1 MIWYVLLAV
10 LAGNIG
16 SVLLASLMLRLNSE
30 HLQKITKHINAF
42 AGGTLLG
49 AAFLGMLPNAIK
61 LGGYQISYTV
71 LIGILFFFI
80 IEKIML
86 WRICTDENCDRHSKA
101 GALMLMIG
109 DSFHN
114 FLDGIVIAAAFLYS
128 PSFGIAVT
136 ISVFAHEIPQEVA
149 DFGVMLKAGFSKQ
162 KAILYNIFSGFTA
175 IAGAFLAWHQGLYT
189 KMAMPYILAL
199 SAAGFIYIALADLV
213 PEMHRKT
220 GVRQSVFQFILL
232 IAGISVIILSII
244 TKP

>member
-1 MIWYVLLAV
+1 MIATIILAV
-10 LAGNIG
+10 IIGNIG
-16 SVLLASLMLRLNSE
+16 SVLLASLMLRFSNE
-30 HLQKITKHINAF
+30 YLQKLTKHINAF

-49 AAFLGMLPNAIK
+49 AAFLGMLPNAVK
-61 LGGYQISYTV
+61 LGGYQMTYAV

-86 WRICTDENCDRHSKA
+86 WRICVDENCDRHNKA

-114 FLDGIVIAAAFLYS
+114 FLDGIVIAAAFLHS
-128 PSFGIAVT
+128 PSFGIVVT
-136 ISVFAHEIPQEVA
+136 ISVFAHEIPQEIA
-149 DFGVMLKAGFSKQ
+149 DFGVMLKAGFSKR
-162 KAILYNIFSGFTA
+162 KAILYNLFSGVTA
-175 IAGAFLAWHQGLYT
+175 IVGALLAWYAGQYT
-189 KMAMPYILAL
+189 KIAMPYILAL

-220 GVRQSVFQFILL
+220 NARQSIFQFLL
-232 IAGISVIILSII
+232 LLAGISVIIVSII

>member
-1 MIWYVLLAV
+1 MIGYIIIAV
-10 LAGNIG
+10 LIGNIG
-16 SVLLASLMLRLNSE
+16 SVLMASLMLSFSNDQ
-30 HLQKITKHINAF
+30 LQKLTKHINAF

-49 AAFLGMLPNAIK
+49 AAFLGMLPNAVK
-61 LGGYQISYTV
+61 LGGYQISYAILV
-71 LIGILFFFI
+71 GILFFFI

-86 WRICTDENCDRHSKA
+86 WRICADEKCDRHSKA

-114 FLDGIVIAAAFLYS
+114 FLDGIVIAAAFLHS
-128 PSFGIAVT
+128 PSFGIVVT

-149 DFGVMLKAGFSKQ
+149 DFGVMLKAGFSKR
-162 KAILYNIFSGFTA
+162 KAVLYNLFSGLTA
-175 IAGAFLAWHQGLYT
+175 IAGAFLAWYSGVYT
-189 KMAMPYILAL
+189 QIAMPYILAL

-220 GVRQSVFQFILL
+220 NVRQSVFQFLLL
-232 IAGISVIILSII
+232 ITGILVIIISIV

>member
-1 MIWYVLLAV
+1 MITFIIIAV
-10 LAGNIG
+10 LIGNIG
-16 SVLLASLMLRLNSE
+16 SVLLASLMLRISNE
-30 HLQKITKHINAF
+30 HLHKLTKHINAF

-49 AAFLGMLPNAIK
+49 AAFLGMLPNAVK
-61 LGGYQISYTV
+61 LGGYQISYAILV
-71 LIGILFFFI
+71 GILFFFI

-86 WRICTDENCDRHSKA
+86 WRICADENCDRHSKA

-114 FLDGIVIAAAFLYS
+114 FLDGIVIAAAFLHS
-128 PSFGIAVT
+128 PSFGIVVT

-149 DFGVMLKAGFSKQ
+149 DFGVMLKAGFSKR
-162 KAILYNIFSGFTA
+162 KAILYNLFSGLTA
-175 IAGAFLAWHQGLYT
+175 IAGALLAWYAGLYT
-189 KMAMPYILAL
+189 QMAMPYILAL

-220 GVRQSVFQFILL
+220 NARQSLLQFILL
-232 IAGISVIILSII
+232 LAGISVIIISII